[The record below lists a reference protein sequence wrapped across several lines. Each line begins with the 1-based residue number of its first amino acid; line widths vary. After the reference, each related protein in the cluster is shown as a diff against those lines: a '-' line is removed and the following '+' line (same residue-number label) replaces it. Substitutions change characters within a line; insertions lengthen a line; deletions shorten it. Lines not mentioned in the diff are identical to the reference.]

1 MRYVRDAYT
10 QLEWS
15 YYNALYTLK
24 LGICMV
30 GSRPDAEPLEAV
42 ALIEASFLAAA
53 AAASSAQ
60 QKIGDHNQRILSL
73 AIYLLLFCTK
83 CM

>member
-1 MRYVRDAYT
+1 MSSMAGAVLARHLPGLQELNTVRYVRDAYT
-10 QLEWS
+10 HLECS
-15 YYNALYTLK
+15 YYNTFCTLE

-53 AAASSAQ
+53 AA
-60 QKIGDHNQRILSL
+60 
-73 AIYLLLFCTK
+73 
-83 CM
+83 